1 MSGKERKEQI
11 IHQLND
17 QHVVYTN
24 DLVQQFNVSEVTI
37 RRDFNELEKQ
47 GKLKRIN
54 GGAIPVA
61 DSLLTPDQE
70 VFMQQRFQ
78 IHTEEKKKICEKAC
92 QEIQDGECIFIDG
105 GTSLMYMIDFLKDK
119 KITIVTHNQLIV
131 PRIIETIAPH
141 LFIIG
146 GSYIQ
151 KYAMNVGTETIRQ
164 IDHFYFDRCFI
175 GCAGIDLEQDMS
187 FTAEMETKEVKDK
200 AIQNSKKSVLLVDS
214 SKIGIHGSCRLRPL
228 SSFDSV
234 ICDSFKGKAPKN
246 FIRIE

>member
-11 IHQLND
+11 IQQLNEN
-17 QHVVYTN
+17 HVVYTN
-24 DLVQQFNVSEVTI
+24 DLVRLFNVTEVTI
-37 RRDFNELEKQ
+37 RRDFNELERQ

-54 GGAIPVA
+54 GGAIPA
-61 DSLLTPDQE
+61 SDSLLTPDQE

-78 IHTEEKKKICEKAC
+78 IHTEEKKKVCKKAC
-92 QEIQDGECIFIDG
+92 EEIQDGECIFIDG

-131 PRIIETIAPH
+131 PRIIENIAPH

-151 KYAMNVGTETIRQ
+151 KYAMNVGQETIRQ
-164 IDHFYFDRCFI
+164 IDNFYFDRCFI
-175 GCAGIDLEQDMS
+175 GCAGVDIAQDCS

-200 AIQNSKKSVLLVDS
+200 AIQNSKKSILLIDS

-234 ICDSFKGKAPKN
+234 ICNSFKGKVPKN
-246 FIRIE
+246 FTLIE